1 MAKKIYDVAVATG
14 KYTNQQGEEKNR
26 YENIGVVM
34 QGDNGPFLLLKR
46 TFNPAG
52 IHSDRESIV
61 CSLFK
66 PDGQAQAAPQQ
77 AAPAP
82 KPAYDASDEIPF

>member
-1 MAKKIYDVAVATG
+1 MAKKIYDVTVVTG
-14 KYTNQQGEEKNR
+14 KYQKDGEEKNR
-26 YENIGVVM
+26 YENIGAVV

-52 IHSDRESIV
+52 IPSDRETIV

-66 PDGQAQAAPQQ
+66 AEGQS
-77 AAPAP
+77 AAPAAP
-82 KPAYDASDEIPF
+82 AKPAPDVDDEIPF